1 MTAIQ
6 DRPTCP
12 CPPSHLHGGENFPAE
27 CEIHGQARDIK
38 DADHAAGMAFK
49 EGRYLDAAR
58 MLVEAKQEFPEQ
70 AELWARRSDAVMAR
84 MHAANQID
92 RNDDRPLDEI
102 VEERLIRAGV
112 QPGDP
117 ELTDL
122 RNWNL
127 DQLARDPNIS
137 NTPEPATDREAEA

>member
-38 DADHAAGMAFK
+38 DADYAAGMAFK
-49 EGRYLDAAR
+49 EGRCLDAAR
-58 MLVEAKQEFPEQ
+58 MLVEARQEFPGQ

-92 RNDDRPLDEI
+92 RNDTRPLDEI
-102 VEERLIRAGV
+102 VEEQIGRA
-112 QPGDP
+112 
-117 ELTDL
+117 
-122 RNWNL
+122 
-127 DQLARDPNIS
+127 S
-137 NTPEPATDREAEA
+137 CRER